1 MILSTGD
8 EPAQTSD
15 GIKIEEHPPQL
26 DGGITTPPN
35 ELEDISEFGMFF
47 SQVDGGDDEDEKIPD
62 KLLSKQELE
71 PNAASSSNDTS
82 TVFVKEETPD
92 PDQKD
97 VKATTSTEQPEVKD
111 EPQDEVLETK
121 RTPAKDPLAEAMNE
135 VTGGLDDELDKSNNS
150 IADMDGASALAAL
163 ASAAA
168 EADAKSGKK
177 SENKSDS
184 KSKSSINGADKENK
198 RDANWFDVGIIKGSS
213 CTVSSYYL
221 PSGEVERSE
230 IDIEGE
236 GLRKVD
242 LAPGTAYK
250 FRVAGINACGRG
262 AWSEVSA
269 FKTCLPGFPGA
280 PSAIKISKSPDGAHL
295 SWEPPST
302 STGDIIEYSVY
313 LAVKSATTQSAGDTK
328 TVSSSPNQLAFVRV
342 FCGPQA
348 QCVVANTNL
357 AAAHIDTTTKPAI
370 IFRIAARNEKGYGP
384 ATQVR
389 WLQDANSPAIAGRL
403 ATKRPNEMSQQ
414 NVPSP
419 KMSKM

>member
-1 MILSTGD
+1 
-8 EPAQTSD
+8 
-15 GIKIEEHPPQL
+15 
-26 DGGITTPPN
+26 
-35 ELEDISEFGMFF
+35 
-47 SQVDGGDDEDEKIPD
+47 
-62 KLLSKQELE
+62 
-71 PNAASSSNDTS
+71 
-82 TVFVKEETPD
+82 
-92 PDQKD
+92 
-97 VKATTSTEQPEVKD
+97 
-111 EPQDEVLETK
+111 
-121 RTPAKDPLAEAMNE
+121 
-135 VTGGLDDELDKSNNS
+135 
-150 IADMDGASALAAL
+150 MDGASALAAL
-163 ASAAA
+163 ASAAVNSNN
-168 EADAKSGKK
+168 ENQPPNNGTVKK
-177 SENKSDS
+177 S
-184 KSKSSINGADKENK
+184 SSTEK

-221 PSGEVERSE
+221 PSGDLERSE

-242 LAPGTAYK
+242 LHPGTAYK

-313 LAVKSATTQSAGDTK
+313 LAVKSATTQSGADTK

-348 QCVVANTNL
+348 QCVVANSNL

-403 ATKRPNEMSQQ
+403 ATKRPADMATDVS
-414 NVPSP
+414 SP
-419 KMSKM
+419 KMVKTGV

>member
-1 MILSTGD
+1 MD
-8 EPAQTSD
+8 
-15 GIKIEEHPPQL
+15 
-26 DGGITTPPN
+26 
-35 ELEDISEFGMFF
+35 
-47 SQVDGGDDEDEKIPD
+47 
-62 KLLSKQELE
+62 
-71 PNAASSSNDTS
+71 
-82 TVFVKEETPD
+82 
-92 PDQKD
+92 
-97 VKATTSTEQPEVKD
+97 
-111 EPQDEVLETK
+111 
-121 RTPAKDPLAEAMNE
+121 E
-135 VTGGLDDELDKSNNS
+135 VTGDSEKDNTND
-150 IADMDGASALAAL
+150 DMDGASALAAL

-168 EADAKSGKK
+168 TAENSTENGKK
-177 SENKSDS
+177 GN
-184 KSKSSINGADKENK
+184 SSVSTNGTSSSNPQESK

-221 PSGEVERSE
+221 PSGDGERPE
-230 IDIEGE
+230 IDVEGDM
-236 GLRKVD
+236 LRKVE
-242 LAPGTAYK
+242 LQPGTAYK

-342 FCGPQA
+342 FCGSSA
-348 QCVVANTNL
+348 QCVVANSSLT
-357 AAAHIDTTTKPAI
+357 AAHIDTTTKPAI

-403 ATKRPNEMSQQ
+403 ASKRPADMTSTTTLAQK
-414 NVPSP
+414 VA
-419 KMSKM
+419 KTGA